1 LKKSSN
7 IGMVLMGDMFTNEEF
22 DNYLERFGL
31 YSKTGV
37 DYPYEQ
43 TPRREPVKRWNGL
56 KKSTMTFGQG
66 IAVTPIQ
73 MITAFSAVVNG
84 GTMYQP
90 YIVEKITDKD
100 GLVVRRNLP
109 VNKGK
114 IISEAVSKEMRFMME
129 SAVED
134 GTVKKGGVDGY
145 RIGGKTGTA
154 QFSERGRYVKN
165 EYLSSVIGFF
175 PVEKPQYI
183 MLAMFFKPQGNIL
196 YDKFGGTAAA
206 PVLGEIIKKIT
217 KLKSISPINID
228 KIKVAGRSS
237 LKSVTNHEELILMPD
252 LKGLSGRDV
261 IEIFKGS
268 NIEVELIGAGVVIEQ
283 SIQAQKELTNVKKI
297 KIKLN

>member
-1 LKKSSN
+1 
-7 IGMVLMGDMFTNEEF
+7 MADMFTNEEF
-22 DNYLERFGL
+22 DKYLEKFGL
-31 YSKTGV
+31 YNKTGV

-43 TPRREPVKRWNGL
+43 TPKREAVRRWNGL
-56 KKSTMTFGQG
+56 KKSTMSFGQG

-84 GTMYQP
+84 GIMYQP
-90 YIVEKITDKD
+90 YIVDKITDKD

-109 VNKGK
+109 INKGK
-114 IISEAVSKEMRFMME
+114 IVSESVSKDMRDMME
-129 SAVED
+129 SAVLD

-183 MLAMFFKPQGNIL
+183 MLAMFFKPQGDIL

-206 PVLGEIIKKIT
+206 PVLGEVIKKIT
-217 KLKSISPINID
+217 KLKSISPKDID
-228 KIKVAGRSS
+228 RIKVAGKSS

-261 IEIFKGS
+261 MEIFEGT
-268 NIEVELIGAGVVIEQ
+268 NIDVELLGVGVVVEQ
-283 SIQAQKELTNVKKI
+283 SVQPQKELTGIKKI